1 MANVDKHPDLET
13 MLGYIDGELAQIR
26 LAEVAG
32 HLAVCP
38 DCLLETHRLRALLEI
53 PRTDVAAGG
62 ALGQA
67 HLETLMK
74 GIQVWRDR
82 AESPHRRD
90 EIHRQIASILTPYLG
105 ASGAQ
110 SVLRPVA
117 GNHANLLSTVEPVL
131 AMFLGAA
138 AASRLTERIIDS
150 VRREEN

>member
-1 MANVDKHPDLET
+1 MKQFVVILAAGLTLWAAEEAIAP
-13 MLGYIDGELAQIR
+13 LGTYTAMERRHWAFQ
-26 LAEVAG
+26 
-32 HLAVCP
+32 
-38 DCLLETHRLRALLEI
+38 
-53 PRTDVAAGG
+53 PRKDAPPPGFAGG
-62 ALGQA
+62 AADGRGDRWCARPGPPGNADEGNPGVAGQGGKPA
-67 HLETLMK
+67 
-74 GIQVWRDR
+74 
-82 AESPHRRD
+82 PPRRD
-90 EIHRQIASILTPYLG
+90 PRQIASILTPYLG